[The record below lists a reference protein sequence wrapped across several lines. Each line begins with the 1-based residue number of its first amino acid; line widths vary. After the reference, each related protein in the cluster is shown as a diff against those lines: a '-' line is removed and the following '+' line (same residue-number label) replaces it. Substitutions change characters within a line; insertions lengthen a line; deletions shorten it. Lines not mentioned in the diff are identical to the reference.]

1 MWGELRTLGLLGPEQ
16 RRLRGGLMAAAAPRG
31 PTALHGPTD
40 PPGPAA
46 PHRLRRGNYE
56 LCSLFI
62 TTESKGLAWSCV
74 RRVGWG

>member
-16 RRLRGGLMAAAAPRG
+16 RRLRGGLMAAAAPYG

-40 PPGPAA
+40 PHGPAA
-46 PHRLRRGNYE
+46 PHRLRRGSYE

-62 TTESKGLAWSCV
+62 RMESKGLAWSCV